1 MYSNIIYFIMLFYF
15 CPGSLQCVAKVVA
28 DINLLTNT
36 NITNGNLLK
45 YKIDVIK
52 E

>member
-1 MYSNIIYFIMLFYF
+1 MLFYQ

-28 DINLLTNT
+28 DKNLLTNT